1 MRRAFQK
8 VSEQNKA
15 PEYVLKRF
23 AANNEENLEVDPYD
37 GLRQRAIENQQ
48 RIAHDELVYGRPE
61 APRQEREWEQE
72 RIADTYR
79 PRQMGR
85 NEDNFEPED
94 LSRRSIRR
102 VETAQTHN
110 QGYRPMES
118 YNSGGNELYVTRM
131 DAERM
136 LYSGE
141 TFFDPQLSEITSNIA
156 EKDMRRKAE
165 QAMRDKQSWVGS
177 QWEKQVA
184 GRARRE
190 HKRVLDRWSNFDA
203 VNGGFTR
210 VANEREAAGRFGMA
224 DPTAAMQ
231 RDMLR
236 EEEVQERMRRKAAIK
251 GIDHTTPAQRN
262 SWEDDVQLMAGTVQR
277 EHEMSW
283 ISDFFKGK

>member
-8 VSEQNKA
+8 VSEQNQA
-15 PEYVLKRF
+15 PDYVLKRF
-23 AANNEENLEVDPYD
+23 AANEESLEVDPYD
-37 GLRQRAIENQQ
+37 GLRQRAAENRQ

-61 APRQEREWEQE
+61 APKPEREWEQE
-72 RIADTYR
+72 RIAETYR
-79 PRQMGR
+79 PRQMSR
-85 NEDNFEPED
+85 NADSFEPED
-94 LSRRSIRR
+94 LSRRSVRR
-102 VETAQTHN
+102 VETAETHN

-136 LYSGE
+136 LYNGE
-141 TFFDPQLSEITSNIA
+141 SFFDPHLAEITSNIA
-156 EKDMRRKAE
+156 ERDMRRKAE
-165 QAMRDKQSWVGS
+165 QAMRDKQSLVGS
-177 QWEKQVA
+177 KWENGAA

-224 DPTAAMQ
+224 DPTAALQ

-236 EEEVQERMRRKAAIK
+236 QEEVEERMRRKASIK
-251 GIDHTTPAQRN
+251 GIDHATPAQRS
-262 SWEDDVQLMAGTVQR
+262 SWEDEVQLMAGTMQQD
-277 EHEMSW
+277 HSMSW

>member
-8 VSEQNKA
+8 VSEQNQA
-15 PEYVLKRF
+15 PDYVLKRF
-23 AANNEENLEVDPYD
+23 AATEDSLEVDPYE
-37 GLRQRAIENQQ
+37 GLRQRAAENQQ

-61 APRQEREWEQE
+61 APKPTREWEQE

-79 PRQMGR
+79 PRQMSR
-85 NEDNFEPED
+85 NADSFEPED
-94 LSRRSIRR
+94 LSRRSVRR
-102 VETAQTHN
+102 VETAETHN
-110 QGYRPMES
+110 PGYRPMES

-136 LYSGE
+136 LYNGE
-141 TFFDPQLSEITSNIA
+141 SFFDPQLAEITSTIA
-156 EKDMRRKAE
+156 ERDMRRKAE
-165 QAMRDKQSWVGS
+165 QAMRDKQSLVGS
-177 QWEKQVA
+177 QWEKQA
-184 GRARRE
+184 TGRARRE

-224 DPTAAMQ
+224 DPTAALQ

-236 EEEVQERMRRKAAIK
+236 QEAVQERMQRKAAIK
-251 GIDHTTPAQRN
+251 GIDHATPAQRN
-262 SWEDDVQLMAGTVQR
+262 SWEDEVQLMAGTMQQD
-277 EHEMSW
+277 HSMSW